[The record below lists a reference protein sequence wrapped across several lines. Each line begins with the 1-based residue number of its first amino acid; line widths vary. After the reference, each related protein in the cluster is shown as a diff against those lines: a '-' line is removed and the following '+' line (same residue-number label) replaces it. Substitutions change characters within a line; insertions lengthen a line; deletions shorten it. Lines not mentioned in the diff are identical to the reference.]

1 MDVTFLIGVGGGHID
16 IELSSIHKIFYC
28 YNLSLRH
35 GILTLFVVQVSV
47 EFHTNENASYAKF
60 ISIYIFLQYCIH
72 YRYDLKSPI
81 QRHTWFNKRTF
92 ETLQD
97 RSSFRKSL

>member
-35 GILTLFVVQVSV
+35 GILTLFVV
-47 EFHTNENASYAKF
+47 
-60 ISIYIFLQYCIH
+60 
-72 YRYDLKSPI
+72 
-81 QRHTWFNKRTF
+81 
-92 ETLQD
+92 
-97 RSSFRKSL
+97 